1 MKVRLYSDIHLDP
14 YAAALHQTRVYDP
27 NDKTEFD
34 PFWYPK
40 ELPDDKDTVLII
52 AGDLWTGT
60 KWIEYAG
67 HSWLGK
73 VAPRFKQVLVVLGN
87 HDYWPTNHHLNI
99 IGGGDVCNA
108 MLQDFGYDNVKV
120 LDMDTYTEGDY
131 IFVGATLWTDM
142 FKADPLAMQN
152 LRATMYQDG
161 NIAYEIDGKF
171 FERFTSQKWINTH
184 YKHRDYIKLIASQNR
199 DKKIF
204 VITHHLPL
212 HHVGDPFY
220 KGNELNAYY
229 SSDLSDLIL
238 DNENITHW
246 VHGHSHHQHETQF
259 EHCLVINNALGY
271 QGEHSEQNGA
281 VKHKVYKI

>member
-1 MKVRLYSDIHLDP
+1 MKVRVFSDVHLDG
-14 YAAALHQTRVYDP
+14 YSAALHQTRVYDP
-27 NDKTEFD
+27 NEPDDFD

-40 ELPDDKDTVLII
+40 DLPDDKDTILII

-67 HSWLGK
+67 HSWISK
-73 VAPRFKQVLVVLGN
+73 VASRFKRVIVVLGN
-87 HDYWPTNHHLNI
+87 HDYWPCNDKITIKNGATKCNTLLVDMNI
-99 IGGGDVCNA
+99 
-108 MLQDFGYDNVKV
+108 MNVDV
-120 LDMDTYTEGDY
+120 LDCDTVAIDDY
-131 IFVGATLWTDM
+131 LFVGCTLWTDM
-142 FKADPLAMQN
+142 FKGDPLAKQN

-161 NIAYEIDGKF
+161 NIAYETQGNMFD
-171 FERFTSQKWINTH
+171 RFTSNVWCETH
-184 YKHRDYIKLIASQNR
+184 AKHRDYIRLIAEGNR

-220 KGNELNAYY
+220 RGNELNAYY

-238 DNENITHW
+238 DNENIKYW
-246 VHGHSHHQHETQF
+246 VHGHSHHQHETKF

-281 VKHKVYKI
+281 VKHKVYEI